1 MVVNLPAGHL
11 LRGRLQERPAECR
24 APSLQRRTSPTVTT
38 CLQVTCCAV
47 DPGSD
52 QLTAVHLPPSATL
65 EEAAQRLGQELTDE
79 DAAVQQFWVNLEAG
93 DDLPRLPYGDPIFEI
108 NLVLLSARPGGKR

>member
-1 MVVNLPAGHL
+1 M
-11 LRGRLQERPAECR
+11 
-24 APSLQRRTSPTVTT
+24 
-38 CLQVTCCAV
+38 
-47 DPGSD
+47 
-52 QLTAVHLPPSATL
+52 HLPPSATL

-79 DAAVQQFWVNLEAG
+79 DAAVQQFWVNLESG